1 MKVTPRSLIAV
12 SLLALLAGGCS
23 KKKPTAVGPDEQ
35 PRVAEAPA
43 KPSAGVASHI
53 APQSSG
59 PSEAPSATGNDSAAP
74 ARNSTAPAANEG
86 IPADLAAQDAAY
98 EAWFKKHGLD
108 LSDPKMLD
116 EDPDHDGFTNRE
128 EFLADTDP
136 HDPNSRPG
144 IANGIKLKEFVRKDL
159 PFVLKSVQGQTA
171 EIERGEDGGPAK
183 KRDSVKAGQSLAG
196 SNYKVVRVQQ
206 RQLRDKDGNPMDG
219 SRVTLEDTQSKQH
232 IDLVK
237 DLPARSTASYAVL
250 AGQDGKTITVHD
262 GETFTWP
269 GETPVTYKVKDLR
282 AEQVILEEV
291 STGKTVTVP
300 KE

>member
-1 MKVTPRSLIAV
+1 MKVTPRLLLAV

-23 KKKPTAVGPDEQ
+23 KKKPVAVGPDEQ
-35 PRVAEAPA
+35 PRTAEAPA
-43 KPSAGVASHI
+43 KQAAGMADRN
-53 APQSSG
+53 APR
-59 PSEAPSATGNDSAAP
+59 PPRDTDTPAPESAAP
-74 ARNSTAPAANEG
+74 ASTAPATEG
-86 IPADLAAQDAAY
+86 IPADLAAQDVAY
-98 EAWFKKHGLD
+98 EAWFKKHKLD

-116 EDPDHDGFTNRE
+116 EDPDNDGFTNRE

-136 HDPNSRPG
+136 RDPNSRPG
-144 IANGIKLKEFVRKDL
+144 IATGIRLKEFVRKDL
-159 PFVLKSVQGQTA
+159 PFVLKAVQGQTA
-171 EIERGEDGGPAK
+171 EIERGEDGAGAK
-183 KRDSVKAGQSLAG
+183 KRESVKAGQSLAG

-250 AGQDGKTITVHD
+250 AGTDGKTITVHD

-269 GETPVTYKVKDLR
+269 GATPVTYKVKDLR

>member
-1 MKVTPRSLIAV
+1 MADRNATRP
-12 SLLALLAGGCS
+12 
-23 KKKPTAVGPDEQ
+23 PT
-35 PRVAEAPA
+35 EA
-43 KPSAGVASHI
+43 
-53 APQSSG
+53 Q
-59 PSEAPSATGNDSAAP
+59 TSAAP
-74 ARNSTAPAANEG
+74 AAEPNASAPAAAAPAPTEG

-98 EAWFKKHGLD
+98 EAWFKKHHLD

-116 EDPDHDGFTNRE
+116 EDPDGDGFTNRE

-136 HDPNSRPG
+136 RDPNSRPG
-144 IANGIKLKEFVRKDL
+144 IANGIRLKEFVRKDL

-171 EIERGEDGGPAK
+171 EIERGDEAAPAK
-183 KRDSVKAGQSLAG
+183 KRESVKAGQPLAG

-206 RQLRDKDGNPMDG
+206 RQMRDKDGNPMDG

-250 AGQDGKTITVHD
+250 AGKDGKTITVHD
-262 GETFTWP
+262 GETFTWA
-269 GETPVTYKVKDLR
+269 GETPVTYRVKDLR